1 MKKNMIHL
9 AGWAALLIVGL
20 IALPGTK
27 TGTEARL
34 KSEATAKLAQAGVTG
49 VTVTASGQDL
59 VLNGKPDKLVAAQAA
74 LKPDDFWAGP
84 VAEVRTASPTAVA
97 TKVAMVAN
105 ESAIAVE
112 HRSESSNSSSSS
124 SSSEVSTLRAAP
136 APAVVAVAEA
146 PAPAAKP
153 LSHEAQRCQ
162 DRITAAVSHGGIRYK
177 FNAYE
182 LTPQGERTI
191 RTVYRVLKRCPA
203 DVKLTITGYTD
214 NVGAD
219 EVNKSLSAGRAVDAM
234 NALTAAGWPDGKVTA
249 IGAGSA
255 DPVASNAT
263 AAGRKQNR
271 RVVFTISSVS

>member
-9 AGWAALLIVGL
+9 AGWAALLIVGV
-20 IALPGTK
+20 IALTTTK
-27 TGTEARL
+27 ADTETRL
-34 KSEATAKLAQAGVTG
+34 KSEASARLTQAGVTG
-49 VTVTASGQDL
+49 VTVAASGQDL
-59 VLNGKPDKLVAAQAA
+59 VLSGKPDKIVAAQAI
-74 LKPDDFWAGP
+74 LKPDDFWVGP
-84 VAEVRTASPTAVA
+84 VAQVRAVPPVVVA
-97 TKVAMVAN
+97 TRVAAVAN

-112 HRSESSNSSSSS
+112 SHSESAGSASAKVSASSPPP
-124 SSSEVSTLRAAP
+124 AAV
-136 APAVVAVAEA
+136 AVVEA
-146 PAPAAKP
+146 PALARP
-153 LSHEAQRCQ
+153 LSQEAQRCQ
-162 DRITAAVSHGGIRYK
+162 ERITAAVAHGGIRYR

-182 LTPQGERTI
+182 LTPQGQRTL
-191 RTVYRVLKRCPA
+191 RNVYRVLKGCPS

-234 NALTAAGWPDGKVTA
+234 NALTAAGWPDDKVTA